1 VLVAAGVIV
10 CIALVWLGVSREPE
24 SGLGVDVIGEDEV
37 AHGSFRGERAAP
49 VADRSPEIVRIFTQV
64 VQRDQA
70 TGEGTVGDPR
80 PFADYRHAGP
90 LDHLP
95 ATIES
100 FERFVRHYSL
110 QLQELD
116 ANPDADPVERAEVY
130 HSLLANQLAI
140 VALKDGTYVTTR
152 KGDNGPPLTL
162 PGAECILRGAKAG
175 GEVVNLAVI
184 MPYSKYPDLQSSRQA
199 LGLARHFR
207 DWRKAQEF
215 NLLPEEERR
224 RIAERVV
231 AILKFPNADQS
242 SLDWIRRTIGDKV
255 DLDTINAIVTV
266 QPFGK

>member
-1 VLVAAGVIV
+1 
-10 CIALVWLGVSREPE
+10 
-24 SGLGVDVIGEDEV
+24 
-37 AHGSFRGERAAP
+37 
-49 VADRSPEIVRIFTQV
+49 
-64 VQRDQA
+64 
-70 TGEGTVGDPR
+70 
-80 PFADYRHAGP
+80 
-90 LDHLP
+90 
-95 ATIES
+95 
-100 FERFVRHYSL
+100 
-110 QLQELD
+110 
-116 ANPDADPVERAEVY
+116 
-130 HSLLANQLAI
+130 
-140 VALKDGTYVTTR
+140 
-152 KGDNGPPLTL
+152 
-162 PGAECILRGAKAG
+162 
-175 GEVVNLAVI
+175 